1 MDDELVK
8 VTLYTWERDVV
19 NRNILG
25 LNMDPLGD
33 GGRGV
38 GELNMSSDVS
48 FSFPCH
54 PRYINGL

>member
-25 LNMDPLGD
+25 LNMDPQA
-33 GGRGV
+33 GGR

>member
-25 LNMDPLGD
+25 LNMDPQAD
-33 GGRGV
+33 GG
-38 GELNMSSDVS
+38 GEGGS
-48 FSFPCH
+48 
-54 PRYINGL
+54 

>member
-38 GELNMSSDVS
+38 GGVKYVFRCFFQLPMSS
-48 FSFPCH
+48 PL
-54 PRYINGL
+54 Y